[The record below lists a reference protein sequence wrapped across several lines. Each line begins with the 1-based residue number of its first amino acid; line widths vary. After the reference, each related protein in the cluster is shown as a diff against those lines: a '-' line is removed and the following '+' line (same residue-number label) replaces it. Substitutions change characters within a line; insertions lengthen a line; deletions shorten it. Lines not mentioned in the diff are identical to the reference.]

1 MEKEHL
7 AAQGEPLL
15 ESPKA
20 TTPKQRQKQSVLE
33 LRHVLQD
40 PTQLPELEQWEKQPV
55 LHTIVCSVNLL
66 PPVQRLLADPGEMS
80 PI

>member
-7 AAQGEPLL
+7 AAQGESLL
-15 ESPKA
+15 ESPTA
-20 TTPKQRQKQSVLE
+20 TSPKQRQKQSVLQ

-40 PTQLPELEQWEKQPV
+40 PAQLPELEQWEKQLV
-55 LHTIVCSVNLL
+55 LHTIVCSMNLL
-66 PPVQRLLADPGEMS
+66 PPVQRFLADPAERS